1 MFESVAKLD
10 RHIYCQVTQIGL
22 RHGLRPLAKRISS
35 TGDGPMY
42 LYISTVLLL
51 LSHQGENFFGLA
63 LAAFM
68 LELPLYFLLK
78 NSIRRI
84 RPCHAAMSDEFDVQ
98 LAAFEPSDK
107 FSLPSGHTGAAFVM
121 ATVVFLIYPDWSVLA
136 FAWAAVIGL
145 SRIILG
151 VHYPLDILAGA
162 LLGITSVY
170 LAFPFLAS

>member
-1 MFESVAKLD
+1 
-10 RHIYCQVTQIGL
+10 
-22 RHGLRPLAKRISS
+22 
-35 TGDGPMY
+35 
-42 LYISTVLLL
+42 
-51 LSHQGENFFGLA
+51 
-63 LAAFM
+63 
-68 LELPLYFLLK
+68 
-78 NSIRRI
+78 
-84 RPCHAAMSDEFDVQ
+84 MSDEFDVQ